1 MNEERFAGT
10 ERRQQV
16 LATAADGLNGV
27 AGQPGDE
34 IRWKRPA
41 QIGPAELDA
50 IDARA
55 AGRAL
60 EHPTDRFY
68 FGKFGHLWI
77 LPITEVAEN
86 TEGFNAGI
94 AGIAET
100 G

>member
-77 LPITEVAEN
+77 LQITEVAEN
-86 TEGFNAGI
+86 TEF
-94 AGIAET
+94 
-100 G
+100 

>member
-1 MNEERFAGT
+1 VNEERFAGA

-41 QIGPAELDA
+41 QIRPAELDA

-55 AGRAL
+55 AGRAF
-60 EHPTDRFY
+60 EHPADRFD
-68 FGKFGHLWI
+68 FGEFGHLWI
-77 LPITEVAEN
+77 LPITGGHEN
-86 TEGFNAGI
+86 TEF
-94 AGIAET
+94 
-100 G
+100 